1 MKVQLREDYQVPAF
15 TSMRD
20 AIRNGAK
27 SILVNAPTGSG
38 KTVIASALMEL
49 VMAKGNRAN
58 FVVDRLSLVDQTSDT
73 FDRYGLAHGVI
84 QSEHSRYRPSL
95 PIQICSAQTLLRRGW
110 PESNVDVIDECHIL
124 SEDVKKRI
132 ASKATVIVGLT
143 ATPFTKGLGK
153 WFDAVVNVTTT
164 NRLIEQGWLAPYRIF
179 SCVEPDMNGVKVT
192 KLGEWDDKE
201 STKKALEVVGDVV
214 QEYLK
219 HGEGRKFIC
228 SGVTIAHCEELT
240 RQFQAA
246 GINVCTYTAND
257 RPEDRQ
263 EVVAEFRKPDSSIRG
278 LVTVTAA
285 SRGFDVPDVSCVIM
299 ARPLRK
305 SFAEHLQL
313 FGRGLR
319 ICEGKTD
326 CIVLDHCIASGQRVL
341 THRGL
346 VAIEEILLTDK
357 LWDGHE
363 FVAHK
368 GVVSRGIRPII
379 RYAGLA
385 ATADHPVKTTA
396 GWRTLGQC
404 AEEQTPIITTGVGRT
419 ALRERDGYF
428 TGRGVAGRPKST
440 LHACALRVRHLWLSL
455 CDFTEQLAG
464 WAHQGMPALQSASF
478 GAEVASSQN
487 YRHEAAMHESEGRTL
502 PWLWRQRDRVPFRLS
517 DHLRSL
523 DRRELRLAGEFRFD
537 GVGPDQQRRPLRSGE
552 SSLGDA
558 ASQHEQ
564 HSGQQMGAEDAPVS
578 FGASRDSIR
587 GRIVA
592 GFSVFWAFV
601 RGHRGTVGDAI
612 SEAEGQVWD
621 VLDCGP
627 RNSFT
632 CEGLLVHNSGNCAR
646 FWQDMLEFFEN
657 GISELDD
664 GKPKKK
670 PKAAEKQEAELQK
683 CPTCRHLHKPMP
695 FCPQCGHQ
703 YPPRKAVQHVPG
715 SLTELIATRDAGL
728 LRRELWPQICW
739 YVREHKSPRD
749 DMHAQKMAQG
759 MFISMVGEPAR
770 ARYELTTPKECSRE
784 VALKI
789 QNEHKR
795 WVIARRAAERKS
807 QKAELVP
814 A

>member
-20 AIRNGAK
+20 AIRGGAK
-27 SILVNAPTGSG
+27 AIVVNAPTGSG

-73 FDRYGLAHGVI
+73 FDRYGLEHGVI
-84 QSEHSRYRPSL
+84 QSEHPRYRPSL

-132 ASKATVIVGLT
+132 RSKATVIVGLT
-143 ATPFTKGLGK
+143 ATPFTKGMGK

-179 SCVEPDMNGVKVT
+179 SCVEPDMTGVKVT
-192 KLGEWDDKE
+192 RKGEWDDVQA
-201 STKKALEVVGDVV
+201 TGKALEVVGDVV

-246 GINVCTYTAND
+246 GINVCTYTADD
-257 RPEDRQ
+257 RPEDRK

-326 CIVLDHCIASGQRVL
+326 CIVLDH
-341 THRGL
+341 
-346 VAIEEILLTDK
+346 
-357 LWDGHE
+357 
-363 FVAHK
+363 
-368 GVVSRGIRPII
+368 
-379 RYAGLA
+379 
-385 ATADHPVKTTA
+385 
-396 GWRTLGQC
+396 
-404 AEEQTPIITTGVGRT
+404 
-419 ALRERDGYF
+419 
-428 TGRGVAGRPKST
+428 
-440 LHACALRVRHLWLSL
+440 
-455 CDFTEQLAG
+455 
-464 WAHQGMPALQSASF
+464 
-478 GAEVASSQN
+478 
-487 YRHEAAMHESEGRTL
+487 
-502 PWLWRQRDRVPFRLS
+502 
-517 DHLRSL
+517 
-523 DRRELRLAGEFRFD
+523 
-537 GVGPDQQRRPLRSGE
+537 
-552 SSLGDA
+552 
-558 ASQHEQ
+558 
-564 HSGQQMGAEDAPVS
+564 
-578 FGASRDSIR
+578 
-587 GRIVA
+587 
-592 GFSVFWAFV
+592 
-601 RGHRGTVGDAI
+601 
-612 SEAEGQVWD
+612 
-621 VLDCGP
+621 
-627 RNSFT
+627 
-632 CEGLLVHNSGNCAR
+632 SGNCAR

-703 YPPRKAVQHVPG
+703 YPPRKVVQHVPG
-715 SLTELIATRDAGL
+715 TLKELIATRDAVM

-749 DMHAQKMAQG
+749 DLHAQKMAQG

-770 ARYELTTPKECSRE
+770 ARYELTTPKACSRE

-795 WVIARRAAERKS
+795 WVIARRAAERKNQQTEGAS
-807 QKAELVP
+807 A
-814 A
+814 